1 MRLIG
6 TSGSNSVAYFVLRI
20 YEGGYNKKEKY
31 DPPTSR
37 CGADEVYENPTDT
50 LWKIRAGAISAPL
63 SVFSKNIG
71 QDDAFRRNPGANIH
85 TEEMIYISLSRWNSQ
100 SQGCCLNKRVWNAVW
115 TRTGAPHS

>member
-1 MRLIG
+1 MFQHLYKPCKTENCLFYFSYITFNSCAIG

-50 LWKIRAGAISAPL
+50 L
-63 SVFSKNIG
+63 
-71 QDDAFRRNPGANIH
+71 
-85 TEEMIYISLSRWNSQ
+85 
-100 SQGCCLNKRVWNAVW
+100 
-115 TRTGAPHS
+115 